1 MYMMQ
6 GDLRNESINKD
17 LTLEENS
24 VFFLTILNHGNNEIM
39 ERKQG
44 KLKYTCLLGY
54 LHVQKYADF
63 KFSTLIE

>member
-6 GDLRNESINKD
+6 GDLRNECINKD

-24 VFFLTILNHGNNEIM
+24 VFFLTILNHGNNEII

-44 KLKYTCLLGY
+44 KTEIYMLIRIPTCT
-54 LHVQKYADF
+54 K
-63 KFSTLIE
+63 IC